1 MQVFPGEYL
10 YNKDDDDHHDTSIA
24 TAAATTTAAAAVAV
38 ITTAAA
44 AAAAA
49 ATTATTTTKGT
60 FVWRLSSHKRSRF
73 TLGFQPPHIAN
84 RDGDLF
90 VPQRDSL
97 FSSLALPHLFGP
109 LSPTPPAHAVGYSLF
124 KGPDHLKICFIL
136 CAGLA

>member
-10 YNKDDDDHHDTSIA
+10 YNKDDDHHDTSIV
-24 TAAATTTAAAAVAV
+24 TAAAA
-38 ITTAAA
+38 
-44 AAAAA
+44 
-49 ATTATTTTKGT
+49 TATAPPPPTTTITTKGT
-60 FVWRLSSHKRSRF
+60 FVWRLSSHKHSRF
-73 TLGFQPPHIAN
+73 TFGFQPPHIAK

-109 LSPTPPAHAVGYSLF
+109 LSHTPPAHAVGYSLF
-124 KGPDHLKICFIL
+124 KGPNHLRICFIL